1 MFPSCTVFDVI
12 YSRLEVAPKLKYGS
26 IARCGKVCLDH
37 KPLYTI
43 ERSPTLSNRDSSV
56 CECSSL
62 CFTSNLCNPFLKG
75 VLLNGSFQSCHERF
89 QPNRGFLSYRQS
101 PSVRGL
107 RKLPPVSEER
117 TWPIIPRWWSGATQ
131 SICLNGQGTN
141 SRLEVVIEARLE

>member
-107 RKLPPVSEER
+107 RKLPPRLGRENLAHHPTVVEWCNTKYLSKR
-117 TWPIIPRWWSGATQ
+117 PGNKQ
-131 SICLNGQGTN
+131 S
-141 SRLEVVIEARLE
+141 ARGCNRS